1 MLSRICQTYRRFLK
15 WMIFSSFGWL
25 SEYSSGLKGDRII
38 IPTELNGELIKLGH
52 CEYKIGLDQNKI
64 IQYIVYRK

>member
-1 MLSRICQTYRRFLK
+1 MV
-15 WMIFSSFGWL
+15 FSCFGWL

-38 IPTELNGELIKLGH
+38 IPTELNAELIKVRH
-52 CEYKIGLDQNKI
+52 HEFKIGLDRNKI